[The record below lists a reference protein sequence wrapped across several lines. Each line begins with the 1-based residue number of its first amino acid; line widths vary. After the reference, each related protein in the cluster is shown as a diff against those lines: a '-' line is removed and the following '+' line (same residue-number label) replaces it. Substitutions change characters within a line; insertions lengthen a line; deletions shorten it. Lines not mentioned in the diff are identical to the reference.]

1 MRFYRKKSGAVI
13 GGVCNGLA
21 DTFATDPL
29 MIRMIT
35 LILFFVS
42 AGTVA
47 LIYCVLWIVLP
58 EVEDLRK

>member
-1 MRFYRKKSGAVI
+1 MRFYRKRQGAVI

-21 DTFATDPL
+21 EAANMDVL
-29 MIRMIT
+29 MVRMIT

-58 EVEDLRK
+58 EAEDLSK